1 MDIKTLNIKDR
12 RDEVKTYVFRVEVEN
27 EDGRWVAEV
36 PSLPGC
42 VSEGDTKEEALE
54 ALRDTTQ
61 AYIEVMNEHG
71 DPLPK
76 DAEEE
81 VSVIDSPNVVAVT
94 V

>member
-1 MDIKTLNIKDR
+1 MNTNTLKISDR
-12 RDEVKTYVFRVEVEN
+12 RDKVKTYVFRVEVED

-61 AYIEVMNEHG
+61 AYLEVMNDHG
-71 DPLPK
+71 DPLPE
-76 DAEEE
+76 DAREE
-81 VSVIDSPNVVAVT
+81 VSVINSPNVVAVT